1 MFNGIS
7 YKDLEDFGFP
17 SVKPNVGRNFTYFG
31 DKVEQVR
38 QDHSWTNMPVK
49 LADPRL
55 MPLRA
60 NPTDAGADLISAE
73 TCMIYPNE
81 MRMVDTGVAIQI
93 PSGYVGLVYSRS
105 GQGKLRIHL
114 ANSVGVIDSD
124 YRGNIKVILV
134 NEGDNPYEINAYTTR
149 IAQLVITPI
158 VLATFRQFAGTDEDW
173 NNTKRGMSGFGS
185 TG

>member
-17 SVKPNVGRNFTYFG
+17 SAKSVGRNFTYFG

-49 LADPRL
+49 LADPRV

-60 NPTDAGADLISAE
+60 NRSDAGADLFSVDSHI
-73 TCMIYPNE
+73 IYPNE
-81 MRMVDTGVAIQI
+81 MKMVDTGVAIQI
-93 PSGYVGLVYSRS
+93 PYGYVGLVYSRS

-124 YRGNIKVILV
+124 YRGNIKIILV
-134 NEGDNPYEINAYTTR
+134 NEGDDPYEIHPYVTR
-149 IAQLVITPI
+149 IAQLVIAPI
-158 VLATFRQFAGTDEDW
+158 VLASFRQFAGSDEDW
-173 NNTKRGMSGFGS
+173 NNTKRGTGGFGS